1 MFLFQKIEICRKQV
15 MIWGLALSVA
25 ATATVG
31 RTGKETV
38 GASHATAAGT
48 AATESYPANASSS
61 DGGQEESCS
70 PIAAV
75 SVAATTA
82 DATVADHTEAVS
94 PTTGYWNAA
103 HGSGAGPGTGS
114 GSGSSSSASTRRR

>member
-1 MFLFQKIEICRKQV
+1 MILGLTLF
-15 MIWGLALSVA
+15 VA
-25 ATATVG
+25 ATATIG
-31 RTGKETV
+31 RAGKETV

-48 AATESYPANASSS
+48 APTESYPTNPSSS

-75 SVAATTA
+75 GLAATAA
-82 DATVADHTEAVS
+82 DATVTDHTEAVS
-94 PTTGYWNAA
+94 VAAGHWDAA

-114 GSGSSSSASTRRR
+114 GSSSSSSASTRRR